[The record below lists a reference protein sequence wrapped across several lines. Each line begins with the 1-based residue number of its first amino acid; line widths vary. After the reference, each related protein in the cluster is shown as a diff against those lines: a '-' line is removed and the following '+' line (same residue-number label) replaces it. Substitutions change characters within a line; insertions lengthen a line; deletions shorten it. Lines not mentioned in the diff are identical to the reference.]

1 MKQGGG
7 GGASGWLVRWYQIWW
22 RPQWFHILKWGRR
35 IHPFLWS
42 EGWRWSHQP
51 RANACLDCLCFNF
64 FFCVMRDYRMSHQKR
79 YTMQKTLVHT
89 WYIII
94 DRIADWNICLTAK
107 VFHYNIWNF
116 FYWSWFLT
124 NSFFSLFDCICSLSL
139 DRIRR
144 HKFRVAIVDLFSWL
158 LLALILAH
166 PMPAQFLSMSIQG

>member
-116 FYWSWFLT
+116 FLLKLISYKQLFFFVWLYL
-124 NSFFSLFDCICSLSL
+124 FSLSRSHPSPQIPRSY
-139 DRIRR
+139 RR
-144 HKFRVAIVDLFSWL
+144 FIFLASCL
-158 LLALILAH
+158 LTH